1 MVDRSVRDRFDL
13 VFGRL
18 ASLFAAWPF
27 LNSSFFFVPHLID
40 PLELASSSF
49 FFEEVFIKK

>member
-18 ASLFAAWPF
+18 ASLFAANPIYIYPRETKTKEEEQEGEKRESVSISSVFF
-27 LNSSFFFVPHLID
+27 L
-40 PLELASSSF
+40 
-49 FFEEVFIKK
+49 